1 MSQHL
6 LLDIE
11 GTTCPVSFVSDILF
25 PFAKQELSSY
35 IKENE
40 NDNSQNRTILE
51 AKKEWEEDQ
60 SDRSR
65 QLKRQVELQQI
76 SAIAV
81 SYTHLTLPTICS
93 V

>member
-51 AKKEWEEDQ
+51 AKKNG
-60 SDRSR
+60 
-65 QLKRQVELQQI
+65 KKI
-76 SAIAV
+76 N
-81 SYTHLTLPTICS
+81 PTE
-93 V
+93 VGN